1 MFSCG
6 WTGYDMFNPHTALRF
21 PGTHA
26 TTWTNVTKARRKT
39 TAKKASSRAG
49 RAAGR
54 TRQSAPTRDPRVT
67 EQRNPRT
74 ADIDLAS
81 PLQIVDLISA
91 EDQGVAKVVRG
102 QRKAIAR
109 ALEAAEATFRGGGR
123 LFYVG
128 AGTSGRLGVLDA
140 SEMPPTYGTDPEM
153 VQGIIAGGYAA
164 LTRSQEGAEDTIENA
179 VRDLDERGV
188 RTGDFVI
195 GIAASGTTPYV
206 RRALEHAR
214 SLGARTALVACSP
227 PPAETVAVADI
238 VILPITGPEVVT
250 GSTRM
255 KAGTATKLVLN
266 TITSGA
272 MIRLGKVFGN
282 LMVDLRATNEKLR
295 DRSERIV
302 MEVCDVDRERAKV
315 LLQEAGGVVKT
326 AIVMHYTQTTR
337 SDAESALTKAGGVIR
352 KAIGRKPPP
361 VR

>member
-1 MFSCG
+1 V
-6 WTGYDMFNPHTALRF
+6 A
-21 PGTHA
+21 PGGKQSKSRGSTPRKHEDS
-26 TTWTNVTKARRKT
+26 ARD
-39 TAKKASSRAG
+39 SR
-49 RAAGR
+49 
-54 TRQSAPTRDPRVT
+54 PRDPRIT

-81 PLQIVDLISA
+81 PLEIVDLIAA
-91 EDQGVAKVVRG
+91 EDRRLPDAVHG
-102 QRKAIAR
+102 QREAIAR
-109 ALEAAEATFRGGGR
+109 AIEEAEATFRRGGR

-140 SEMPPTYGTDPEM
+140 SEMPPTYGTNPDL

-179 VRDLDERGV
+179 VKDLDERGV
-188 RTGDFVI
+188 RSGDFVI

-214 SLGARTALVACSP
+214 SLGAHTGLVACSP
-227 PPAETVAVADI
+227 PPPEAIAVTDI
-238 VILPITGPEVVT
+238 LIQPITGPEVVT

-272 MIRLGKVFGN
+272 MIRLGKTFGN

-295 DRSERIV
+295 DRSERII
-302 MEVCDVDRERAKV
+302 MEVCEVDRDGARA
-315 LLQEAGGVVKT
+315 LLKRADGVVKT
-326 AIVMHYTQTTR
+326 AIVMQFMDASR
-337 SDAESALTKAGGVIR
+337 DDAERALEKSGGVIR
-352 KAIGRKPPP
+352 KAIGRNPPP
-361 VR
+361 VT